1 MSHSTQFY
9 NAFILH
15 TRPYRDTSLLV
26 DFFTLEKGRLSA
38 VVRGARRP
46 KSPLKGLLQPF
57 VPLLISWFGKNDLVT
72 LKSAESNGTAL
83 HLSRDWLMSALYVNE
98 LLVRLLE
105 RYDSHKNLYYA
116 YAHVLHQLSCNEA
129 IEPHLR
135 TFELTLLQELGYG
148 LGLNRISETDK
159 SIHPDQYYYYS
170 AENGL
175 LPSLNTPSPESKNRL
190 FIGKN
195 LLRIHQQQFMDPETL
210 RDAKRLLRRALQ
222 SLLGYRE
229 IHSRNLF
236 YKYSGHE

>member
-1 MSHSTQFY
+1 MSSLTQFY

-57 VPLLISWFGKNDLVT
+57 SPILISWFGKNDLVT
-72 LKSAESNGTAL
+72 LRSAEPNGAAL
-83 HLSRDWLMSALYVNE
+83 HLRKKWLMSALYVNE

-105 RYDSHKNLYYA
+105 RYDPHQNLYYA
-116 YAHVLHQLSCNEA
+116 YAHVLHQLSCHQA
-129 IEPHLR
+129 IEPSLR
-135 TFELTLLQELGYG
+135 VFEITLLQELGYG
-148 LGLNRISETDK
+148 LGLDRISGTDE
-159 SIHPDQYYYYS
+159 SIQPDQFYYYS
-170 AENGL
+170 VENGIVPL
-175 LPSLNTPSPESKNRL
+175 TGEPTSELTNRL

-195 LLRIHQQQFMDPETL
+195 LLRIHQQQFIDAETL

-222 SLLGYRE
+222 PLLGYRE
-229 IHSRNLF
+229 IHSRTLF
-236 YKYSGHE
+236 SK